1 VPLLTPNLEAMSSDP
16 NGEKPTGVYL
26 VALYFVLAAFLE
38 PIGKYYD
45 SEQPW
50 SFVPM
55 AEHSVWNLAADPII
69 YLSIAYL
76 IWRYAAF
83 GRLAALVLGYLMLA
97 FYLGSAAA
105 HFVFHAPVHL
115 TPMVAAISVFHILAL
130 PGVVW
135 YLQPARQKKLFHVSL
150 WDILLSSD

>member
-1 VPLLTPNLEAMSSDP
+1 MSSDP

-45 SEQPW
+45 SDQPW

-55 AEHSVWNLAADPII
+55 ADNSLWTLAADPII
-69 YLSIAYL
+69 YLGIAYL
-76 IWRYAAF
+76 IWRFAAM
-83 GRLAALVLGYLMLA
+83 GRLAALVLGYLLLA
-97 FYLGSAAA
+97 FYLGSATA
-105 HFVFHAPVHL
+105 HFVFLAPVRI
-115 TPMVAAISVFHILAL
+115 TPILAAISAFHILAL
-130 PGVVW
+130 PAVVW